1 MLLPVPFPSSPL
13 RRANDTRTM
22 RKVRVLIVD
31 DSSFVRKALLR
42 IFESDPSI
50 EVAGMA
56 ATGEEALEKIAE
68 LHPDVV
74 TLDVIMPGMDG
85 LDTLKII
92 MEERPTPVLM
102 LSQLT
107 KQGAELTLRALEMGA
122 LDFVDKSSTG
132 MMDFLDLER
141 EIVLKVKSLAGSNPV
156 RIAARPGGL
165 SAGDIRGVVDVVAI
179 GASTGGP
186 LALQMLLS
194 KFPRDIGFTMLIVQH
209 MPQGFTG
216 PLARRLDVIC
226 DIGVKEAEDGD
237 LIGRPGTALIAPAG
251 LHMKVKRA
259 RETTRITLDI
269 EPRDAMH
276 RPSVDELFT
285 SVAKCFGDRA
295 IGVILTGMGADGAE
309 GMRAIKEAGGFTLAQ
324 DEATSAIFGMP
335 RVAIERG
342 VADKVVPLTS
352 MAEEIMKH
360 A

>member
-1 MLLPVPFPSSPL
+1 MG
-13 RRANDTRTM
+13 
-22 RKVRVLIVD
+22 KIRVLIVD

-42 IFESDPSI
+42 IFESDPSM

-56 ATGEEALEKIAE
+56 ASGEEALAKIEE
-68 LHPDVV
+68 LRPDVV

-85 LDTLKII
+85 LDTLKTI
-92 MEERPTPVLM
+92 MEEHPTPVLM

-122 LDFVDKSSTG
+122 MDFVDKSSTG

-141 EIVLKVKSLAGSNPV
+141 EIILKVKSLAGSNPV
-156 RIAARPGGL
+156 KIAARVGSLFSGKTK
-165 SAGDIRGVVDVVAI
+165 GIVDVVAV

-209 MPQGFTG
+209 MPHGFTG
-216 PLARRLDVIC
+216 PLAKRLDVIC
-226 DIGVKEAEDGD
+226 DISVKEAEEGD
-237 LIGRPGTALIAPAG
+237 LIGRAGIALIAPAG
-251 LHMKVKRA
+251 LHMRVKRTSEAA
-259 RETTRITLDI
+259 RVKLDL
-269 EPRDAMH
+269 EPIDAMH
-276 RPSVDELFT
+276 RPSVDVLFE
-285 SVAKCFGDRA
+285 SVAKTFGDRA
-295 IGVILTGMGADGAE
+295 IGVLLTGMGADGVN
-309 GMRAIKEAGGFTLAQ
+309 GMRAIKDAGGFTLAQ

-342 VADKVVPLTS
+342 VADRVAPITS
-352 MAEEIMKH
+352 MAEEIMRH

>member
-1 MLLPVPFPSSPL
+1 MG
-13 RRANDTRTM
+13 
-22 RKVRVLIVD
+22 KIRVLIVD

-42 IFESDPSI
+42 IFESDPSM

-56 ATGEEALEKIAE
+56 ASGGEALERIAE
-68 LHPDVV
+68 LRPDVV

-92 MEERPTPVLM
+92 MEDHPTPVLM

-122 LDFVDKSSTG
+122 MDFVDKSSTG

-141 EIVLKVKSLAGSNPV
+141 EIILKVKSLAVSKPV
-156 RIAARPGGL
+156 KIVARPGEL
-165 SAGDIRGVVDVVAI
+165 SAGKTNGIVDAVAI

-194 KFPRDIGFTMLIVQH
+194 KFPRDIGFTILVVQH
-209 MPQGFTG
+209 MPHGFTG
-216 PLARRLDVIC
+216 PLAKRLDAIC
-226 DIGVKEAEDGD
+226 DISVKEAEEGD
-237 LIGRPGTALIAPAG
+237 LVGRPGTALIAPAG
-251 LHMKVKRA
+251 LHMKVKGT
-259 RETTRITLDI
+259 RETTRIKLDF
-269 EPRDAMH
+269 EPLDATH
-276 RPSVDELFT
+276 RPSVDVLFT
-285 SVAKCFGDRA
+285 SVAKSFGDRS
-295 IGVILTGMGADGAE
+295 IGVILTGMGADGAN
-309 GMRAIKEAGGFTLAQ
+309 GMKAIKEAGGFTLAQ

-342 VADKVVPLTS
+342 FADKVAPITS
-352 MAEEIMKH
+352 LADVIMKH